1 MDLGSLGFVV
11 DSEKLYQEKV
21 EAEAKVTKRNSVEN
35 GSNIQSPWR
44 KRKKKFWRTFL
55 VSKLDS
61 SEKVTPSWESLKSVK
76 NIFFFGLICK
86 HCKMQHFSKSV
97 LSHGQFTT
105 GTLSLT
111 QLTVHT
117 LALSHKTPR
126 ITYMHVP

>member
-1 MDLGSLGFVV
+1 MGSLGFVV

-61 SEKVTPSWESLKSVK
+61 SRESDSQLGIVEVSEKH
-76 NIFFFGLICK
+76 FFFGLICK
-86 HCKMQHFSKSV
+86 HCKMQHLSKSV
-97 LSHGQFTT
+97 
-105 GTLSLT
+105 
-111 QLTVHT
+111 
-117 LALSHKTPR
+117 
-126 ITYMHVP
+126 

>member
-61 SEKVTPSWESLKSVK
+61 SRESDSQLGIVEVSEKH
-76 NIFFFGLICK
+76 FFFGLICK
-86 HCKMQHFSKSV
+86 HCKMQHLSKSV
-97 LSHGQFTT
+97 
-105 GTLSLT
+105 
-111 QLTVHT
+111 
-117 LALSHKTPR
+117 
-126 ITYMHVP
+126 

>member
-21 EAEAKVTKRNSVEN
+21 EAEAKVTKRNSMEN

-76 NIFFFGLICK
+76 NIFF
-86 HCKMQHFSKSV
+86 
-97 LSHGQFTT
+97 
-105 GTLSLT
+105 
-111 QLTVHT
+111 
-117 LALSHKTPR
+117 LA
-126 ITYMHVP
+126 

>member
-61 SEKVTPSWESLKSVK
+61 SRESDYQLGIFEVSEKHV
-76 NIFFFGLICK
+76 FFGLICK
-86 HCKMQHFSKSV
+86 HCKMQHICQNLYCLKAV
-97 LSHGQFTT
+97 L
-105 GTLSLT
+105 
-111 QLTVHT
+111 
-117 LALSHKTPR
+117 
-126 ITYMHVP
+126 